1 MIHPPNEQLIV
12 EFGKGWNGGFLMV
25 EKEDLNGEELTEW
38 TCSYCP
44 SVATTIRQG
53 LAVCYHHAE
62 QLRVKTGL
70 AKRILNQLRAGK
82 YFPRKG
88 LSSF

>member
-1 MIHPPNEQLIV
+1 MD
-12 EFGKGWNGGFLMV
+12 
-25 EKEDLNGEELTEW
+25 EKEDLNEEAPTEW

-53 LAVCYHHAE
+53 LAVCYHHAA

-70 AKRILNQLRAGK
+70 AKRILIQLRAGK
-82 YFPRKG
+82 YIP
-88 LSSF
+88 

>member
-1 MIHPPNEQLIV
+1 MIQPPNEQLIV
-12 EFGKGWNGGFLMV
+12 EFGKGWNGGFLMD

-53 LAVCYHHAE
+53 LAVCYHHAA

-70 AKRILNQLRAGK
+70 AKRILIQLRAGK
-82 YFPRKG
+82 YFP
-88 LSSF
+88 